1 MKPTPIKRHTLH
13 LDVQDMKVLTKL
25 AGQETRA
32 TGIHVTAAGLVRQ
45 AIKKYLAKRDRKS
58 VV

>member
-1 MKPTPIKRHTLH
+1 MTAKRHSIH
-13 LDVQDMKVLTKL
+13 LDVQDMKALVKL

-45 AIKKYLAKRDRKS
+45 AIKEYLTARKK
-58 VV
+58 